1 MYSIDLNIL
10 CGKRIGFA
18 LTGSFC
24 TFSQVFPQMERLV
37 RLGAPVQPIFSYNV
51 YNLDTRFFSAREV
64 RERTQQICSNG
75 IWHTLPEVEPI
86 GPKKLLDLLIV
97 APCTGNTMGKLAAG
111 IIDTPVTM
119 AVKSHIR
126 NRRPVVLAPST
137 NDGLGAGARAL
148 GQLMNVR
155 DFYFVPYEQDDPIGK
170 PASLVARMDLICE
183 TAAAA
188 LTGHQL
194 PHLFRSDRLNC

>member
-1 MYSIDLNIL
+1 MHSIDLSIL
-10 CGKRIGFA
+10 NGKRVGFA

-37 RLGAPVQPIFSYNV
+37 RLGAQLQPIFSYNV
-51 YNLDTRFFSAREV
+51 YDLDTRFFSAQEV
-64 RERTQQICSNG
+64 RERAQTICSKA

-86 GPKKLLDLLIV
+86 GPTKLLDLLIV

-170 PASLVARMDLICE
+170 PASLVARMELIVDA
-183 TAAAA
+183 AAAA
-188 LTGHQL
+188 LDGHQL
-194 PHLFRSDRLNC
+194 PHLFRPD